1 MARIP
6 MTSGFTLI
14 PEGEHIFRIFGVEYK
29 EDFGNLTVHLINAQ
43 GMVHKETF
51 HLKNGN
57 KPNEGAM
64 NAFSYFAKT
73 AMNDYS
79 MEDIDPDDLVGCYI
93 CCEVVHNTQPSNK
106 DPKKTVTFC
115 NLGNKSVADGF
126 DTTPV
131 PLALT
136 KTLEPS
142 EKPKGKSGKAK
153 PAAPAQAAPAASGDA
168 PAASAPETP
177 SGGLDLDDLLR

>member
-6 MTSGFTLI
+6 MTSGFTVI

-29 EDFGNLTVHLINAQ
+29 ESFGNLTIHMINAQ
-43 GMVHKETF
+43 GLIHRETF
-51 HLKNGN
+51 HLKDGN

-73 AMNDYS
+73 AMNDYT
-79 MEDIDPDDLVGCYI
+79 MEDIDPDELVDHYI
-93 CCEVVHNTQPSNK
+93 CCEIVHNVLPSNK

-115 NLGNKSVADGF
+115 NLGDKSVAEGF

-136 KTLEPS
+136 KTLEES
-142 EKPKGKSGKAK
+142 DKAK
-153 PAAPAQAAPAASGDA
+153 GGKGGKKKAPAPAPAAPSPAPKEA
-168 PAASAPETP
+168 PV
-177 SGGLDLDDLLR
+177 SGGLDLDALLG

>member
-6 MTSGFTLI
+6 MTSGFTLL

-64 NAFSYFAKT
+64 NAFSFFAKT
-73 AMNDYS
+73 AMNDYT
-79 MEDIDPDDLVGCYI
+79 MEDIDPDQLVGRYI
-93 CCEVVHNTQPSNK
+93 CCEVVHNELPSNK
-106 DPKKTVTFC
+106 DPKKTVTFA
-115 NLGNKSVADGF
+115 NLGNKSVAEGF

-136 KTLEPS
+136 KTLEAS
-142 EKPKGKSGKAK
+142 DKAK
-153 PAAPAQAAPAASGDA
+153 PTKGGKNKAAAPAPAPAAPSSE
-168 PAASAPETP
+168 AAEAETP
-177 SGGLDLDDLLR
+177 SGGLDLDALLG